1 MFRPDGSIKKCHEP
15 KSEHELLENSY
26 FQWLKLISA
35 IPEGRKFIIK
45 ETHESKTNLIVHDH
59 HVIKDSRILTL
70 NKLSSTEI
78 YAISISKFQNKPSSN
93 FYFENLFNDNDV
105 DWATIYMLPR
115 LPTYNTYRRS
125 FQYKLL
131 HNIFGIKSSPLRSF
145 CNLAT
150 KHLYTH
156 FMNVIML
163 NA

>member
-1 MFRPDGSIKKCHEP
+1 M
-15 KSEHELLENSY
+15 L
-26 FQWLKLISA
+26 FQKDK
-35 IPEGRKFIIK
+35 KFIIK
-45 ETHESKTNLIVHDH
+45 ETHESTTNLVIHDH
-59 HVIKDSRILTL
+59 HVITGSRILTL

-93 FYFENLFNDNDV
+93 FYFENLFNNNDV

-115 LPTYNTYRRS
+115 LATYNTYRRS

-131 HNIFGIKSSPLRSF
+131 HNIFTIKSSPLCCF

-150 KHLYTH
+150 KHLHTY
-156 FMNVIML
+156 FMNVML